1 MLILIKNEK
10 EKLISFMNV
19 LFITMINHKFKNWK
33 VYNNTTNRRA
43 SFVGIRLKN
52 FLL

>member
-1 MLILIKNEK
+1 
-10 EKLISFMNV
+10 MNV
-19 LFITMINHKFKNWK
+19 LFITMINHKCENWK

-43 SFVGIRLKN
+43 SFVVIGLKN